1 MSGATPRTTFS
12 TRRSARAPPSPSSPY
27 HNLLGQTSDFVS
39 SRLEE
44 RGYLSL
50 SDDNRFVLAGYGALG
65 SVVGE
70 SLEDLPADKRLY
82 AGGSGSV
89 RGYAYQRAGPI
100 DQFDVPVGGRSSLEF
115 GAELRTR
122 ITPTIGLVPFID
134 AGNVYPTIY
143 PDNGSL
149 FYSAGLG
156 VRYYT
161 AIGPIRLDLAFPIAK
176 RATDKAFQ
184 IYISVGQAF

>member
-1 MSGATPRTTFS
+1 MA
-12 TRRSARAPPSPSSPY
+12 RSARSWAR
-27 HNLLGQTSDFVS
+27 T
-39 SRLEE
+39 
-44 RGYLSL
+44 
-50 SDDNRFVLAGYGALG
+50 
-65 SVVGE
+65 
-70 SLEDLPADKRLY
+70 LEDLPADKRLY

-134 AGNVYPTIY
+134 AGNVYPTNY

-176 RATDKAFQ
+176 PATDKAFQ